1 MVCLMPFLEESA
13 MRRRIYFML
22 PDVVHCKE
30 LVNELQ
36 NVGIKES
43 EIHVIARDDIPLEGL
58 HKASELQKTEFT
70 HGLEVGAGVGG
81 IAGMLAGL
89 LAITFPPAGVVL
101 GGGAVIL
108 GTTLV
113 GASFGTL
120 LSGLIAR
127 DIPNHE
133 LDHFQNA
140 ILNGSILLLLDIATQ
155 RIDEISKLVKNTH
168 PEAHIRIV
176 KKPLAKILNN

>member
-1 MVCLMPFLEESA
+1 
-13 MRRRIYFML
+13 MRRKLYFLL
-22 PDVVHCKE
+22 PDVAHCKK
-30 LVNELQ
+30 LVNDLQ
-36 NVGIKES
+36 NAGIKDS

-58 HKASELQKTEFT
+58 HKASELQKTELA

-81 IAGMLAGL
+81 VAGMLAGL
-89 LAITFPPAGVVL
+89 LAVVFPPAGVVL

-108 GTTLV
+108 ATTLV

-133 LDHFQNA
+133 LDNFQNA
-140 ILNGSILLLLDIATQ
+140 ILNGSILLILDIASR
-155 RIDEISKLVKNTH
+155 RIDEISKLIKNTH
-168 PEAHIRIV
+168 PEAQIRIV
-176 KKPLAKILNN
+176 NAKITG